1 MFCLC
6 CFKDNK
12 MTLVILFISTFL
24 FCCQPKQTT
33 KDVITGAAQVDLYIP
48 LLVGKS
54 VALVAN
60 QTSLVH
66 QVHLVDTLL
75 SRGINIS
82 KVFAPEHGFRG
93 EADAGASIDNTI
105 DTKTGLPI
113 FSLYGKNKKPSKE
126 FLEDVDMVVFDI
138 QDVGARFY
146 TYISTLHYVMEAC
159 AENSI
164 PVLVLDR
171 PNPNAHYVDGPVLDT
186 VFKSFVGMHPIPI
199 VHGMTMVEYAQM
211 INGEYWLKDSMQC
224 ELYWQEMK
232 NYDHQKSYNLPIK
245 PSPNL
250 PNQQSIL
257 LYPSLCLFE
266 QTTVSIG
273 RGTAFPFQVIGHPN
287 YDNKSFS
294 FTPVSVV
301 EERKPKHEGSESF
314 GIDLRKIKVKK
325 ELNIK
330 YLIDFYNK
338 LKNTDSDFFGKYF
351 YRIAGN
357 KKLENQIKDGISEK
371 EIRSSWEIKLSQY
384 KAKRKKYLLY
394 KDFE

>member
-1 MFCLC
+1 MKKLLILLFTSHLV
-6 CFKDNK
+6 FSQQNSEIKVGSEKMNDYLDKISNK
-12 MTLVILFISTFL
+12 SV
-24 FCCQPKQTT
+24 
-33 KDVITGAAQVDLYIP
+33 G
-48 LLVGKS
+48 LLVNHS
-54 VALVAN
+54 STVRS
-60 QTSLVH
+60 T
-66 QVHLVDTLL
+66 HLIDTLI
-75 SRGINIS
+75 SKNINIKKIFS
-82 KVFAPEHGFRG
+82 PEHGFTGNIERG
-93 EADAGASIDNTI
+93 KTVNEDTLIIDEKI
-105 DTKTGLPI
+105 IPI
-113 FSLYGKNKKPSKE
+113 VSMYGKTRIPSKE
-126 FLEDVDMVVFDI
+126 SMKGLDIIIFDI

-146 TYISTLHYVMEAC
+146 TYISAMHNMMNVC
-159 AENSI
+159 AELGISF
-164 PVLVLDR
+164 LVLDR
-171 PNPNAHYVDGPVLDT
+171 PNPNSGYIDGPVLEMEYQ
-186 VFKSFVGMHPIPI
+186 SYIGMHEIPI
-199 VHGMTMVEYAQM
+199 VHALTVGELAKMIKGEKWIENSEKLKLEVIKIDNWDHSKEY
-211 INGEYWLKDSMQC
+211 K
-224 ELYWQEMK
+224 
-232 NYDHQKSYNLPIK
+232 LPVR

-294 FTPVSVV
+294 FTPVSVI
-301 EERKPKHEGSESF
+301 EERKPKHEGNESF

-338 LKNTDSDFFGKYF
+338 LKETDSDFFGKYF

>member
-1 MFCLC
+1 MKKLLILLFTSHLV
-6 CFKDNK
+6 FSQQNSEIKVGSEKMHEYLDKISNK
-12 MTLVILFISTFL
+12 SV
-24 FCCQPKQTT
+24 
-33 KDVITGAAQVDLYIP
+33 G
-48 LLVGKS
+48 LLVNHS
-54 VALVAN
+54 STVRS
-60 QTSLVH
+60 T
-66 QVHLVDTLL
+66 HLIDTLI
-75 SRGINIS
+75 SKNINIKKIFS
-82 KVFAPEHGFRG
+82 PEHGFTGNIERG
-93 EADAGASIDNTI
+93 KTVNEDTLIIDEKI
-105 DTKTGLPI
+105 IPI
-113 FSLYGKNKKPSKE
+113 VSMYGKTRIPNKESMKG
-126 FLEDVDMVVFDI
+126 LDIIIFDI

-146 TYISTLHYVMEAC
+146 TYISAMHNMMNIC
-159 AENSI
+159 AELGISF
-164 PVLVLDR
+164 LVLDR
-171 PNPNAHYVDGPVLDT
+171 PNPNSGYIDGPVLEMEYQ
-186 VFKSFVGMHPIPI
+186 SYIGMHEIPI
-199 VHGMTMVEYAQM
+199 VHALTVGELAKMIKGEKWIENSEKLKLEVIKVDNWDHSKEY
-211 INGEYWLKDSMQC
+211 K
-224 ELYWQEMK
+224 
-232 NYDHQKSYNLPIK
+232 LPVR

-301 EERKPKHEGSESF
+301 EERKPKHEGNESF

-338 LKNTDSDFFGKYF
+338 LKGTDSDFFGKYF

>member
-1 MFCLC
+1 MIKLFLLLINLT
-6 CFKDNK
+6 FTTNQDINK
-12 MTLVILFISTFL
+12 KIILGAERLNLYDKNISNKSL
-24 FCCQPKQTT
+24 
-33 KDVITGAAQVDLYIP
+33 A
-48 LLVGKS
+48 LLVNHSSLINNTHIIDTLSQYGYNIKKIFTPEHGLSGKIERGKS
-54 VALVAN
+54 I
-60 QTSLVH
+60 SD
-66 QVHLVDTLL
+66 DTLL
-75 SRGINIS
+75 INNKKIPIIS
-82 KVFAPEHGFRG
+82 M
-93 EADAGASIDNTI
+93 
-105 DTKTGLPI
+105 
-113 FSLYGKNKKPSKE
+113 YGKTRIPSYE
-126 FLEDVDMVVFDI
+126 SLDGIDVVIFDI

-146 TYISTLHYVMEAC
+146 TYISAMHNMMEVC
-159 AENSI
+159 ANLNI
-164 PVLVLDR
+164 DFIVFDR
-171 PNPNAHYVDGPVLDT
+171 PNPNGSYVDGPVLEKEY
-186 VFKSFVGMHPIPI
+186 KSYIGMHEIPI
-199 VHGMTMVEYAQM
+199 VHGCTVGELALMIKGEKWIKNSEKLNLKVIPILNWDHTMDY
-211 INGEYWLKDSMQC
+211 K
-224 ELYWQEMK
+224 
-232 NYDHQKSYNLPIK
+232 LPIK

-266 QTTVSIG
+266 QTSVSIG
-273 RGTAFPFQVIGHPN
+273 RGTPYPFQVIGHPN

-301 EERKPKHEGSESF
+301 EERKPKHEDNKSY

-338 LKNTDSDFFGKYF
+338 LKETDPDFFGKYF

-357 KKLENQIKDGISEK
+357 KKLENQIKNGISEK

>member
-1 MFCLC
+1 MKKLLILLFTSHLV
-6 CFKDNK
+6 FSQQNSEIKVGSEKMNEYLDKISNK
-12 MTLVILFISTFL
+12 SV
-24 FCCQPKQTT
+24 
-33 KDVITGAAQVDLYIP
+33 G
-48 LLVGKS
+48 LLVNHSSTVKS
-54 VALVAN
+54 
-60 QTSLVH
+60 T
-66 QVHLVDTLL
+66 HLIDTLI
-75 SRGINIS
+75 SKNINIKKIFS
-82 KVFAPEHGFRG
+82 PEHGFTGNIERG
-93 EADAGASIDNTI
+93 KTVNEDTLIIDEKI
-105 DTKTGLPI
+105 IPI
-113 FSLYGKNKKPSKE
+113 VSMYGKTRIPSKE
-126 FLEDVDMVVFDI
+126 SMKGLDIIIFDI

-146 TYISTLHYVMEAC
+146 TYISAMHNMMNIC
-159 AENSI
+159 AELGISF
-164 PVLVLDR
+164 LVLDR
-171 PNPNAHYVDGPVLDT
+171 PNPNSGYIDGPVLEMEYQ
-186 VFKSFVGMHPIPI
+186 SYIGMHEIPI
-199 VHGMTMVEYAQM
+199 VHALTVGELAKMIIGEKWIENSEKLKLEVIKIDNWDHSKEY
-211 INGEYWLKDSMQC
+211 K
-224 ELYWQEMK
+224 
-232 NYDHQKSYNLPIK
+232 LPVR

-273 RGTAFPFQVIGHPN
+273 RGTPFPFQVIGHPN

-294 FTPVSVV
+294 FIPVSVV
-301 EERKPKHEGSESF
+301 EERKPKHEGSKSF

-338 LKNTDSDFFGKYF
+338 LKETDSDFFGKYF

>member
-1 MFCLC
+1 MKKLLILLFTSHLV
-6 CFKDNK
+6 FSQQNSEVKVGSEKMNEYLNK
-12 MTLVILFISTFL
+12 ISN
-24 FCCQPKQTT
+24 KS
-33 KDVITGAAQVDLYIP
+33 VG
-48 LLVGKS
+48 LLVNHS
-54 VALVAN
+54 STVRS
-60 QTSLVH
+60 T
-66 QVHLVDTLL
+66 HLIDTLI
-75 SRGINIS
+75 SKNINIKKIFS
-82 KVFAPEHGFRG
+82 PEHGFTGNIERG
-93 EADAGASIDNTI
+93 KTVNEDTLIIDEKVI
-105 DTKTGLPI
+105 PI
-113 FSLYGKNKKPSKE
+113 VSMYGKTRIPSKE
-126 FLEDVDMVVFDI
+126 SMKGLDIIIFDI

-146 TYISTLHYVMEAC
+146 TYISAMHNMMNIC
-159 AENSI
+159 AELGISF
-164 PVLVLDR
+164 LVLDR
-171 PNPNAHYVDGPVLDT
+171 PNPNSGYIDGPVLEMEYQ
-186 VFKSFVGMHPIPI
+186 SYIGMHEIPI
-199 VHGMTMVEYAQM
+199 VHALTVGELARMIKGEKWIENSEKLKLEVIKIDNWDHSKEY
-211 INGEYWLKDSMQC
+211 K
-224 ELYWQEMK
+224 
-232 NYDHQKSYNLPIK
+232 LPVR

-273 RGTAFPFQVIGHPN
+273 RGTPFPFQVIGHPN

-294 FTPVSVV
+294 FIPVSVV
-301 EERKPKHEGSESF
+301 EERKPKHEGSKSF

-338 LKNTDSDFFGKYF
+338 LKETDSEFFGKYF

>member
-1 MFCLC
+1 MKKLLILLFTSHLV
-6 CFKDNK
+6 FPQQNIEIKVGSEKMNEYLDKISNK
-12 MTLVILFISTFL
+12 SV
-24 FCCQPKQTT
+24 
-33 KDVITGAAQVDLYIP
+33 G
-48 LLVGKS
+48 LLVNHS
-54 VALVAN
+54 STVRS
-60 QTSLVH
+60 T
-66 QVHLVDTLL
+66 HLIDTLI
-75 SRGINIS
+75 SKNINIKKIFS
-82 KVFAPEHGFRG
+82 PEHGFTGKIERG
-93 EADAGASIDNTI
+93 KTVNEDTLIIDEKI
-105 DTKTGLPI
+105 IPI
-113 FSLYGKNKKPSKE
+113 VSMYGKTRIPSKE
-126 FLEDVDMVVFDI
+126 SMKGLDIIIFDI

-146 TYISTLHYVMEAC
+146 TYISAMHNMMNIC
-159 AENSI
+159 AELGISF
-164 PVLVLDR
+164 LVLDR
-171 PNPNAHYVDGPVLDT
+171 PNPNSGYIDGPVLEMEYQ
-186 VFKSFVGMHPIPI
+186 SYIGMHEIPI
-199 VHGMTMVEYAQM
+199 VHALTVGELAKMIKGEKWIENSEKLKLEVIKIDNWDHSKEY
-211 INGEYWLKDSMQC
+211 K
-224 ELYWQEMK
+224 
-232 NYDHQKSYNLPIK
+232 LPVR

>member
-1 MFCLC
+1 MKKLLILLFTSHLV
-6 CFKDNK
+6 FSQQNSEIKVGSEKMHEYLDKISNK
-12 MTLVILFISTFL
+12 SV
-24 FCCQPKQTT
+24 
-33 KDVITGAAQVDLYIP
+33 G
-48 LLVGKS
+48 LLVNHS
-54 VALVAN
+54 STVRS
-60 QTSLVH
+60 T
-66 QVHLVDTLL
+66 HLIDTLI
-75 SRGINIS
+75 SKNINIKKIFS
-82 KVFAPEHGFRG
+82 PEHGFTGNIERG
-93 EADAGASIDNTI
+93 KTVNEDTLIIDEKI
-105 DTKTGLPI
+105 IPVV
-113 FSLYGKNKKPSKE
+113 SMYGKTRIPSKE
-126 FLEDVDMVVFDI
+126 SMKGLDIIIFDI

-146 TYISTLHYVMEAC
+146 TYISAMHNMMNIC
-159 AENSI
+159 AELGISF
-164 PVLVLDR
+164 LVLDR
-171 PNPNAHYVDGPVLDT
+171 PNPNSGYIDGPVLEMEYQ
-186 VFKSFVGMHPIPI
+186 SYIGMHEIPI
-199 VHGMTMVEYAQM
+199 VHALTVGELAKMIKGEKWIENSEKLKLEVIKIDNWDHSKEY
-211 INGEYWLKDSMQC
+211 K
-224 ELYWQEMK
+224 
-232 NYDHQKSYNLPIK
+232 LPVR

-338 LKNTDSDFFGKYF
+338 LKGTDSDFFGKYF

-371 EIRSSWEIKLSQY
+371 EIRSSWEIKHSQY
-384 KAKRKKYLLY
+384 KEKRKKYLLY

>member
-1 MFCLC
+1 MKKLLILLFTSHLV
-6 CFKDNK
+6 FSQQNSEIKVGSEKMHEYLDKISNK
-12 MTLVILFISTFL
+12 SV
-24 FCCQPKQTT
+24 
-33 KDVITGAAQVDLYIP
+33 G
-48 LLVGKS
+48 LLVNHSSTVKS
-54 VALVAN
+54 
-60 QTSLVH
+60 T
-66 QVHLVDTLL
+66 HLIDTLI
-75 SRGINIS
+75 SKNINIKKIFS
-82 KVFAPEHGFRG
+82 PEHGFTGNIERG
-93 EADAGASIDNTI
+93 KTVNEDTLIIDEKI
-105 DTKTGLPI
+105 IPI
-113 FSLYGKNKKPSKE
+113 VSMYGKTRIPSKE
-126 FLEDVDMVVFDI
+126 SMKGLDIIIFDI

-146 TYISTLHYVMEAC
+146 TYISAMHNMMNIC
-159 AENSI
+159 AELGISF
-164 PVLVLDR
+164 LVLDR
-171 PNPNAHYVDGPVLDT
+171 PNPNSGYIDGPVLEMEYQ
-186 VFKSFVGMHPIPI
+186 SYIGMHEIPI
-199 VHGMTMVEYAQM
+199 VHALTVGELAKMIKGEKWIENSEKLKLEVIKIDNWDHSKEY
-211 INGEYWLKDSMQC
+211 K
-224 ELYWQEMK
+224 
-232 NYDHQKSYNLPIK
+232 LPVR

-301 EERKPKHEGSESF
+301 EERKPKHEGNESF

-338 LKNTDSDFFGKYF
+338 LKGTDSDFFGKYF